1 MSKKNS
7 NDKYNE
13 DKTQIA
19 KLIRNSDET
28 DTPMD
33 PCLTQLSGHG
43 SGQVFN
49 LRDKVVTIGRDPACI
64 IWVEDPHISRTH
76 ATLIN
81 KDETTVITDMESTNG
96 IFVNGTKVQEH
107 SLSNGDRVLIGTRLH
122 FKFSME
128 FADYQIVQ
136 NQKYQQANYD
146 SLTKLYNKRFFID
159 LLSREFSFS
168 RRNKQPLSL
177 LMMDIDYFKKIND
190 SYGHLAGDQVLSQLG
205 HLLKKELRH
214 ENVACRYGG
223 EEFAVILRHANPTAA
238 ETVAERIRSRIEQ
251 LTVSYMNHYLKLTV
265 SIGVSTYEHCNFET
279 YEELINSA
287 DEQLYEAKHNGRNR
301 VIFKKAA

>member
-1 MSKKNS
+1 MSNKNS
-7 NDKYNE
+7 SNKYNE

-19 KLIRNSDET
+19 NEIKTADHTET
-28 DTPMD
+28 PID

-49 LRDKVVTIGRDPACI
+49 IRDKVVTIGRDPACS
-64 IWVEDPHISRTH
+64 IWIDDPHISRTH
-76 ATLIN
+76 ATLVN
-81 KDETTVITDMESTNG
+81 KEETTVITDMESTNG
-96 IFVNGTKVQEH
+96 IFVNGTKVQTH
-107 SLSNGDRVLIGTRLH
+107 SLINGDRILIGTRLH

-223 EEFAVILRHANPTAA
+223 EEFAVVLRNANTTSA
-238 ETVAERIRSRIEQ
+238 EIVAERIRYSIEK
-251 LTVSYMNHYLKLTV
+251 LTVSYMNHSLKLTV
-265 SIGVSTYEHCNFET
+265 SIGVSSYEHANFET
-279 YEELINSA
+279 YEELITSA
-287 DEQLYEAKHNGRNR
+287 DEQLYEAKYSGRNR
-301 VIFKKAA
+301 VTFKKAA